1 MSTNDNLRNAF
12 AGESQANRKYTAYA
26 RKADQEKLPGV
37 AKLFRA
43 AAHAEMIHAMNH
55 LRALG
60 GIADTVS
67 NLKDA
72 ISGEDFEVTKMYPPY
87 IEEAKKEGNAV
98 AERTLAF
105 AMVVEK
111 THYDLYTD
119 ALASIQDG
127 KDIPAQKFY
136 VCPICG
142 HTVADDHP
150 DKCPV
155 CGSVKW
161 EEIV

>member
-12 AGESQANRKYTAYA
+12 AGESQANRKYAAYA
-26 RKADQEKLPGV
+26 RKADQEKLPGI

-43 AAHAEMIHAMNH
+43 ASHAEMIHAMNH
-55 LRALG
+55 LRAMG

-72 ISGEDFEVTKMYPPY
+72 IEGEDFEFSKMYPPY
-87 IEEAKKEGNAV
+87 LEEAKRDGNTA
-98 AERTLAF
+98 AERTLAY
-105 AMVVEK
+105 AMTVEK
-111 THYDLYTD
+111 THFDLYTA
-119 ALASIQDG
+119 ALTVVQEG

-161 EEIV
+161 DEIV